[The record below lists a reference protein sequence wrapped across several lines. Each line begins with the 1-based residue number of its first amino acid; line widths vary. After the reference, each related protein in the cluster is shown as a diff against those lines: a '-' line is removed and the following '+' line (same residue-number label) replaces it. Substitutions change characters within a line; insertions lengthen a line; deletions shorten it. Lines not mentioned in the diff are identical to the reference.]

1 MYNAQKKNARGV
13 SGQTHLTDNANISTA
28 PKYTTNQVS
37 ALAFIGAG
45 AFFALLEL
53 VVFPLMYQ
61 VAAHIHGWC

>member
-13 SGQTHLTDNANISTA
+13 HGQKHLTDNANISSA
-28 PKYTTNQVS
+28 SKYTTNQLC
-37 ALAFIGAG
+37 ALAFAGAA

-53 VVFPLMYQ
+53 VIFPLMYQ